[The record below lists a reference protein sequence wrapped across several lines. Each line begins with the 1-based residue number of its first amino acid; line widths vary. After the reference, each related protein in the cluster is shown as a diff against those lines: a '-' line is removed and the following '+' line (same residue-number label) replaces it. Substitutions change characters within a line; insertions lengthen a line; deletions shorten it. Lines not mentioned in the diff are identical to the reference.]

1 MKGYQRVYNMMAVNY
16 PGISPMLDLDKIY
29 TFPDVQFHGSLA
41 RTAFFQVNP
50 GDTFEVP
57 NPDMPSYEILDV
69 DGNPTAYNRKD
80 EYFSGNI
87 STAPFTDH
95 YIEFFGKDTAF
106 LHYVF
111 DNNADRN
118 LLIIGDSY
126 TNAIE
131 PLIASHYHHTY
142 SIDIRYFP
150 DYYFSLSEFLSQYE
164 VDDILVLG
172 GQLSVFSQWRWTI
185 SP

>member
-1 MKGYQRVYNMMAVNY
+1 MMARNY
-16 PGISPMLDLDKIY
+16 PGISPMLDLDKIH
-29 TFPDVQFHGSLA
+29 TFPDIQFHGSLA
-41 RTAFFQVNP
+41 RTAFFQINP
-50 GDTFEVP
+50 GDGFEVP

-69 DGNPTAYNRKD
+69 DGKPIAYNRKD

-111 DNNADRN
+111 DNDAERN

-142 SIDIRYFP
+142 SVDIRYFP